1 MPTEWKKLMRLVEK
15 LGFGEVKI
23 HVKNGK
29 PYRVEI
35 AIKSIMLDAPD
46 MDDFDDVIV
55 SIGGGE

>member
-1 MPTEWKKLMRLVEK
+1 MRLVEK

>member
-15 LGFGEVKI
+15 LGFGEIKI